1 LASAEPILRVEG
13 LGAAYGSLI
22 ALRQVSFDVQ
32 PGESIAVLG
41 ANGAGKTS
49 LLRALSGLMVRR
61 TGRVSLRGSE
71 IQNRPAHEIVT
82 LGLAHV
88 PEGRHLFP
96 PLSVAENLA
105 AGAYPLR
112 RRGSGSDEARALNF
126 VFELFPALAERRS
139 QAVGTL
145 SGGEQQMVAIGR
157 ALVANPRLLLLD
169 EPSLGL
175 SPKFTQAVYG
185 ALHQVSDRIPMLLV
199 EQNTVMA
206 LRHCTRAAVMV
217 GGKLVLEG
225 TAEDLADREA
235 LVASYLG
242 EEPALAGE
250 EAALHA
256 PQTS

>member
-1 LASAEPILRVEG
+1 LARTEPILRVEG
-13 LGAAYGSLI
+13 LGAAYGSLV
-22 ALRQVSFDVQ
+22 ALREVSFDVQ

-145 SGGEQQMVAIGR
+145 SGGEQQMVAIAR
-157 ALVANPRLLLLD
+157 ALMSRPTLLLLD
-169 EPSLGL
+169 EPTVGLAPRIVESLFEVLGSL
-175 SPKFTQAVYG
+175 KAQGMTIILA
-185 ALHQVSDRIPMLLV
+185 
-199 EQNTVMA
+199 EQNLPLA
-206 LRHCTRAAVMV
+206 LA
-217 GGKLVLEG
+217 
-225 TAEDLADREA
+225 LADRGIVLRLGRIVLRGSSDALSGDPRVREA
-235 LVASYLG
+235 YLG
-242 EEPALAGE
+242 DLVHVEETA
-250 EAALHA
+250 
-256 PQTS
+256 